1 MTLLMK
7 VERYLRQAEM
17 TPSRFGRAVAGDPRL
32 VFDLRKGREP
42 RPEMAARLTAF
53 IAAQPSTARLVT
65 DSDRKKTVNAGA
77 VLLLGQEA
85 A

>member
-17 TPSRFGRAVAGDPRL
+17 TPSRFGRAAAGDPRL

-42 RPEMAARLTAF
+42 RPEMAARLAAF
-53 IAAQPSTARLVT
+53 IADAAPPLTSAF
-65 DSDRKKTVNAGA
+65 DRKKTVNTGTTP
-77 VLLLGQEA
+77 LFGREA

>member
-17 TPSRFGRAVAGDPRL
+17 TPSRFGRVVAGDPRL

-42 RPEMAARLTAF
+42 RPDMAARLAAF
-53 IAAQPSTARLVT
+53 IAAPPPVMLAALN
-65 DSDRKKTVNAGA
+65 RKKTVNAVN
-77 VLLLGQEA
+77 VLLCGQEA